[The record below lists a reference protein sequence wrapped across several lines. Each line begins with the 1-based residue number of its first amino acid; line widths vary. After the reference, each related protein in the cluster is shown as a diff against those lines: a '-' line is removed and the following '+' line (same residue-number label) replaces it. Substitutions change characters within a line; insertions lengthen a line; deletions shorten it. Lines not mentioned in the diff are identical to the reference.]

1 MDSQGGLLELGRQG
15 IKSSNLNS
23 DIAFYIKKNLCLP
36 SSVSCAK
43 YRQVETKLK
52 ISTTN

>member
-23 DIAFYIKKNLCLP
+23 YIAFYIKKI
-36 SSVSCAK
+36 CACQAVYHVQNIDTWK
-43 YRQVETKLK
+43 Q
-52 ISTTN
+52 S